1 MAIGGAGVTT
11 RAQSA
16 GSRSGPGS
24 RETPAASAPS
34 KRVVAAPA
42 ARGPSPGEGA
52 MSRALSTFAD
62 LELAS
67 DDPFESEPAWF
78 SDEDECMPDDDD
90 DDLLDD
96 DDEDECMP
104 GALRTPQLRLPGFVS
119 LAESCTPSV
128 FTDALS
134 SESCASPSE
143 IGDFTKRIFAGGSPP
158 SPPVKRER
166 DPSPILNGEVIFAAL
181 PVAAME
187 AVDVDGHR
195 HDLISLD
202 QYQCGSLLKPN
213 AIPIT
218 TTQIFGSRRKASKK
232 PKDASAV
239 STDNSDAQSCASASS
254 DVSTG
259 TNASFA
265 TTISAGSCY
274 GFVPYMPALAFPP
287 PIWRCRDCNI
297 IHPADY
303 KVCGK
308 CCKKK
313 EDVGQDPVPAGDPKA
328 LPEHQA
334 SAAAAAMEAAAA
346 MNWYT
351 TQLAQAYS
359 PQALYAA
366 HAYAQTCGVGGMRPP
381 HAFPRARSMQS
392 RNLTRRGENVK
403 DNPQMQKTA
412 REGQKHWHE
421 KVQQVSPKFSTAPAQ
436 R

>member
-16 GSRSGPGS
+16 GSRPGPGS
-24 RETPAASAPS
+24 REAPEAFVPS
-34 KRVVAAPA
+34 KRAVAAPA

-78 SDEDECMPDDDD
+78 SDDDEVLDEDD
-90 DDLLDD
+90 DDLLDE

-104 GALRTPQLRLPGFVS
+104 RALRTPQLRLPGFVS

-134 SESCASPSE
+134 GEICASPSE
-143 IGDFTKRIFAGGSPP
+143 IGD
-158 SPPVKRER
+158 
-166 DPSPILNGEVIFAAL
+166 SPILNGEAISAAL

-274 GFVPYMPALAFPP
+274 GFVPYMPAMAFPP

-308 CCKKK
+308 CCKKR
-313 EDVGQDPVPAGDPKA
+313 EDVGQDPVPASDPMA
-328 LPEHQA
+328 SPEHQA
-334 SAAAAAMEAAAA
+334 AAAAVAMEAAAA

-366 HAYAQTCGVGGMRPP
+366 HAYAQTCGIGGMRPP
-381 HAFPRARSMQS
+381 HAFPRARSTQS

-421 KVQQVSPKFSTAPAQ
+421 KVQQVSPEFSTAPAQ

>member
-1 MAIGGAGVTT
+1 MANGGAGVST

-16 GSRSGPGS
+16 GSRPAA
-24 RETPAASAPS
+24 AASAPS
-34 KRVVAAPA
+34 KRAGAVPA
-42 ARGPSPGEGA
+42 ARGPSPWEGA
-52 MSRALSTFAD
+52 ISRALDTFAD

-67 DDPFESEPAWF
+67 DDPFECEPAWF
-78 SDEDECMPDDDD
+78 SDDDECLDDDD

-96 DDEDECMP
+96 EEDDFMP
-104 GALRTPQLRLPGFVS
+104 RARRTTQLRHPGFIS

-128 FTDALS
+128 FTDALT

-166 DPSPILNGEVIFAAL
+166 DPSPILHAEVISAAL

-187 AVDVDGHR
+187 AVDIDGHR

-202 QYQCGSLLKPN
+202 QYQCGSLLMPN

-218 TTQIFGSRRKASKK
+218 TTQIFSSRGKASKK
-232 PKDASAV
+232 PKDASAA
-239 STDNSDAQSCASASS
+239 STDNSDAQSCASAGS
-254 DVSTG
+254 DISTG

-287 PIWRCRDCNI
+287 PIWRCSDCNI

-308 CCKKK
+308 CCKKR
-313 EDVGQDPVPAGDPKA
+313 EDVGQDPVPAGNPKA
-328 LPEHQA
+328 SPEHQA
-334 SAAAAAMEAAAA
+334 AAAAAAMEAAAA

-366 HAYAQTCGVGGMRPP
+366 HAYAQQCGVGGMRPP
-381 HAFPRARSMQS
+381 HAMRSLSSRARSTQS

-421 KVQQVSPKFSTAPAQ
+421 KVQQVSPEPSTAPAQ